1 MKCKK
6 LLTEHGVYPEREKLF
21 CAFMQ
26 RDLGQVYFTVFSI
39 TAADPSHSFRMTL
52 NVSLIMAL
60 FPPIVILNGGKNAL

>member
-6 LLTEHGVYPEREKLF
+6 LLAEHGVYPECEKLF

-26 RDLGQVYFTVFSI
+26 RGLGQVYFAVSSPRVQI
-39 TAADPSHSFRMTL
+39 LHIRFRMTI

-60 FPPIVILNGGKNAL
+60 FHPIVILNGGKNAL